1 MPSAHVS
8 DYSSLALQVVRALA
22 GRDYSTAY
30 AMTSSDYQRSTT
42 LEKMRAAF
50 EAIVP
55 PEWPTV
61 GPVQV
66 GHVMEIWPTKE
77 PNAVGVC
84 PGSGR
89 GRRNGPLLPNC
100 WSDARLG
107 QPVWPPL
114 GFRHL

>member
-30 AMTSSDYQRSTT
+30 AMTSGDYQRSTT

-66 GHVMEIWPTKE
+66 GHVMETWPTKE
-77 PNAVGVC
+77 PSDVGWVYISIGGDVYSEAVTLVVMGEGDTLRVR
-84 PGSGR
+84 SVEFGR
-89 GRRNGPLLPNC
+89 P
-100 WSDARLG
+100 
-107 QPVWPPL
+107 
-114 GFRHL
+114 